1 MLAFARLNVLMIFF
15 MSLIIKAVLH
25 ASRGFLAN
33 SYTYAQQFDV
43 RFCYS
48 NLVGAFPGVAGKV
61 IAGIRLNW
69 GNAV

>member
-15 MSLIIKAVLH
+15 HEPDYKSR
-25 ASRGFLAN
+25 ASCKQGLLAN
-33 SYTYAQQFDV
+33 SYTYAQQFDI

-61 IAGIRLNW
+61 IAGIRLSW
-69 GNAV
+69 ENAV